1 MASCTSA
8 DNQSRAPLKLAG
20 LAAARET
27 IMSRVLTIED
37 DEITANEIVGE
48 LKSRGFTVE
57 WVANGRDGMARAISD
72 EYDVITLDR
81 MLPGVDGLTI
91 LTTMRSIGIHT
102 PVLMLSALGD
112 VDERVRGLR
121 AGGDDYLTKPFD
133 PEEMTARL
141 EVLLRRSQTPAA
153 SFETTLR
160 AGSLE
165 LDLVS
170 RKVQRDGEEIVL
182 LPTEYRVL
190 EYMMRHAGQTIT
202 RTMLF
207 EAVWG
212 YHFDPGTN
220 LIDVHMGR
228 LRKKIDPPGV
238 KQMIQTVRGSGYI
251 LA

>member
-1 MASCTSA
+1 M
-8 DNQSRAPLKLAG
+8 P
-20 LAAARET
+20 
-27 IMSRVLTIED
+27 RVLTIED

-48 LKSRGFTVE
+48 LTSRGFTVD
-57 WVANGRDGMARAISD
+57 WVANGREGMARALSD
-72 EYDVITLDR
+72 DYDVITLDR

-91 LTTMRSIGIHT
+91 LTTMRSIGVQT

-133 PEEMTARL
+133 PDEMAARI
-141 EVLLRRSQTPAA
+141 EVLLRRRTSPQPQ
-153 SFETTLR
+153 SEVMLR
-160 AGSLE
+160 VGPIE
-165 LDLVS
+165 LDLITRTV
-170 RKVQRDGEEIVL
+170 KRDGEEITL

-238 KQMIQTVRGSGYI
+238 TPLIQTVRGSGYI
-251 LA
+251 LG

>member
-1 MASCTSA
+1 MA
-8 DNQSRAPLKLAG
+8 DG
-20 LAAARET
+20 GAACET
-27 IMSRVLTIED
+27 MMPRVLTIED
-37 DEITANEIVGE
+37 DEISAKEIVGE
-48 LKSRGFTVE
+48 LKCLGFDVE
-57 WVANGRDGMARAISD
+57 WVSNGRDGMARAISD

-91 LTTMRSIGIHT
+91 LMTMRSIGVRT

-133 PEEMTARL
+133 PEEMAARI
-141 EVLLRRSQTPAA
+141 EVLLRRSQASPAQA
-153 SFETTLR
+153 ETTLSV
-160 AGSLE
+160 GPLT
-165 LDLVS
+165 LNLVS
-170 RKVQRDGEEIVL
+170 RKVYRDGDEISL

-190 EYMMRHAGQTIT
+190 EFMMRHAGQTIT

-228 LRKKIDPPGV
+228 LRKKIEPPDSKPLIV
-238 KQMIQTVRGSGYI
+238 TVRGSGYI
-251 LA
+251 LS

>member
-1 MASCTSA
+1 
-8 DNQSRAPLKLAG
+8 
-20 LAAARET
+20 
-27 IMSRVLTIED
+27 MSQVRVLTVED
-37 DEITANEIVGE
+37 DAVTANEIVSE
-48 LKSRGFTVE
+48 LTQRGFAVE
-57 WVANGRDGMARAISD
+57 WVDNGRDGMARAMSD
-72 EYDVITLDR
+72 DYDAVTLDR
-81 MLPGVDGLTI
+81 MLPGVDGLSI
-91 LTTMRSIGIHT
+91 LTAMRTVGIQT

-133 PEEMTARL
+133 PEELTARL
-141 EVLLRRSQTPAA
+141 EVLLRRRQAA
-153 SFETTLR
+153 SVARETALR
-160 AGSLE
+160 VGPLE
-165 LDLVS
+165 LDLIS
-170 RKVQRDGEEIVL
+170 RKVRRDGEEVAL

-190 EYMMRHAGQTIT
+190 EFMMRHAGKTIT

-238 KQMIQTVRGSGYI
+238 PPLIQTVRGSGYI
-251 LA
+251 LG

>member
-1 MASCTSA
+1 MAT
-8 DNQSRAPLKLAG
+8 
-20 LAAARET
+20 
-27 IMSRVLTIED
+27 SRVLTIED
-37 DEITANEIVGE
+37 DETTANEIVGE
-48 LKSRGFTVE
+48 LKDRGFSVD
-57 WVANGRDGMARAISD
+57 WVANGRDGMTRAISA

-81 MLPGVDGLTI
+81 MLPDVDGLTI
-91 LTTMRSIGIHT
+91 LTTMRSIGVRT

-112 VDERVRGLR
+112 VDERIRGLR

-141 EVLLRRSQTPAA
+141 EVLLRRRYVPAA
-153 SFETTLR
+153 PSDTTLR
-160 AGSLE
+160 VGPLE
-165 LDLVS
+165 LDLVT
-170 RKVQRDGEEIVL
+170 RKAFRAGEEVQL

-190 EYMMRHAGQTIT
+190 EFMMRHAGQTIT

-238 KQMIQTVRGSGYI
+238 IPLIQTVRGSGYL
-251 LA
+251 LAQQ

>member
-1 MASCTSA
+1 
-8 DNQSRAPLKLAG
+8 
-20 LAAARET
+20 
-27 IMSRVLTIED
+27 MSRVLTIED
-37 DEITANEIVGE
+37 DEITANDIVGE
-48 LKSRGFTVE
+48 LQARGFVVD
-57 WVANGRDGMARAISD
+57 WVDNGRDGMARAMSE

-91 LTTMRSIGIHT
+91 LTTIRSIGVQT

-133 PEEMTARL
+133 PEEMAARL
-141 EVLLRRSQTPAA
+141 EVLLRRRQSPAA
-153 SFETTLR
+153 QFETTLR
-160 AGSLE
+160 VGPLE
-165 LDLVS
+165 LDLIT
-170 RKVQRDGEEIVL
+170 RKVRRDNDEIAL

-190 EYMMRHAGQTIT
+190 EFMMRHAGQTIT

-220 LIDVHMGR
+220 IVDVVINH
-228 LRKKIDPPGV
+228 LRKKIDAGHDH
-238 KQMIQTVRGSGYI
+238 KLIHTVRGVGYVVKVG
-251 LA
+251 

>member
-1 MASCTSA
+1 M
-8 DNQSRAPLKLAG
+8 
-20 LAAARET
+20 
-27 IMSRVLTIED
+27 RVLTVED
-37 DEITANEIVGE
+37 DAVTANEIVSE
-48 LKSRGFTVE
+48 LTQRGFAVE
-57 WVANGRDGMARAISD
+57 WVDNGRDGMARAMSD
-72 EYDVITLDR
+72 EYDAITLDR
-81 MLPGVDGLTI
+81 MLPGVDGLSI
-91 LTTMRSIGIHT
+91 LTAMRTVGIQT

-133 PEEMTARL
+133 PEELTARL
-141 EVLLRRSQTPAA
+141 EVLLRRRQAA
-153 SFETTLR
+153 SVARETALR
-160 AGSLE
+160 VGPLE
-165 LDLVS
+165 LDLIS
-170 RKVQRDGEEIVL
+170 RKVRRDGEEVVL

-190 EYMMRHAGQTIT
+190 EFMMRHAGKTIT

-238 KQMIQTVRGSGYI
+238 PPLIQTVRGSGYI
-251 LA
+251 LG